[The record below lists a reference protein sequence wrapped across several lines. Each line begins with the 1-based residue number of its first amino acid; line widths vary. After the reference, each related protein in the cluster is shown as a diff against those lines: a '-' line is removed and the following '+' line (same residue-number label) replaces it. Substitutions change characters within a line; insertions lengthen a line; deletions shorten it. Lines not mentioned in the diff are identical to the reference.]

1 VYETDIMDDGGQY
14 VQSRQDEL
22 VDLKTDSDNE
32 YLIQGCEMEIQEM
45 KSLVKLLDG
54 LDPDEPYA
62 LVAQES

>member
-1 VYETDIMDDGGQY
+1 MDDGGQY
-14 VQSRQDEL
+14 ISSRQDEL
-22 VDLKTDSDNE
+22 RDLQTDPDNE

>member
-1 VYETDIMDDGGQY
+1 MDDGGQY